1 MLAFAYQGQTADSTL
16 GQGASSTGRAGEY
29 FAAYVL
35 ESYGVE
41 AHRVDTQYSDLWCR
55 VGEDVRAVEVKTCT
69 RFSVAPAHRKVSP
82 HYRFNVKSKK
92 HGWFCLVALDIERLL
107 FRPVE
112 EVTASQT
119 LQIQASEFTLD
130 NQRMTIERFLESC

>member
-1 MLAFAYQGQTADSTL
+1 VLACACQGQTAGSTL
-16 GQGASSTGRAGEY
+16 GQGASTTGRAGEY

-41 AHRVDTQYSDLWCR
+41 THRVDTQYSDLWCR

-69 RFSVAPAHRKVSP
+69 KFSTAPEYRKVSP
-82 HYRFNVKSKK
+82 HYRFNVKSRK
-92 HGWFCLVALDIERLL
+92 HGWYCLVALDIERLL
-107 FRPVE
+107 FRSVD
-112 EVTASQT
+112 EVTAAAT

-130 NQRMTIERFLESC
+130 NQRMTIERFLES